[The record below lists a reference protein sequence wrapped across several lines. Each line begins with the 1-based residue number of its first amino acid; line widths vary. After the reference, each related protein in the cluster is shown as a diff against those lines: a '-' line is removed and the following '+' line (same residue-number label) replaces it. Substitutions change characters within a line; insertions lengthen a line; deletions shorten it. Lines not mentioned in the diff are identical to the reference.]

1 METEMEEKAESME
14 EEVVPKLDLN
24 RATAEELEAIPGIG
38 PALARRILD
47 YREAKG
53 AFLST
58 EEITAVSGIG
68 PMLYERISDWLTVT
82 PHEAKAEE
90 EAVPLSAEEMVEEA
104 AEPVPEEPV
113 PQDISAAPVAELEVP
128 PAPAE
133 EAQRMPPPPT
143 EPPPARE
150 VYQGGRYTWLWSA
163 LLGGLLG
170 VICTLLILAIVNGSV
185 NVSRVPVILEMDNR
199 IQAVATGVDRVQGEV
214 KELQRRLE
222 VLEGLPDRMEAVEKT
237 ASELRDTVGELNR
250 GADAMDQRVDAVQE
264 DLAAV
269 QAHAEKVETFFQRL
283 QSLLFDVFR
292 MELPAASSG
301 Q

>member
-14 EEVVPKLDLN
+14 EEVGPKLDLN

-68 PMLYERISDWLTVT
+68 PMLYERISDWLTLT
-82 PHEAKAEE
+82 PREAKAE
-90 EAVPLSAEEMVEEA
+90 EEA

-133 EAQRMPPPPT
+133 DAQRMPPPPT
-143 EPPPARE
+143 EAPPARE
-150 VYQGGRYTWLWSA
+150 VYRGGRYAWLWSA

-199 IQAVATGVDRVQGEV
+199 IQAVATGVDRVQGDV

-250 GADAMDQRVDAVQE
+250 RADAMDQRVDAVQE

-292 MELPAASSG
+292 MELPEASSG